1 MNRPSIRIC
10 RALYPLACLYGAG
23 VWLRNLLFDRG
34 WLPSRSFPLPVISV
48 GNLTVGGTGKTPHTE
63 YLIRLLLPRWRTA
76 VLSRGY
82 RRRTSGFV
90 LGTSRTISFW
100 RDCSISLEISSRVDM
115 DTERFSQDLSILPS
129 SLLLSNACRLPS
141 RLITIRGRLSTI
153 S

>member
-63 YLIRLLLPRWRTA
+63 YLIRLLHPRWQTA

-100 RDCSISLEISSRVDM
+100 RDCSISSAMRSSVET
-115 DTERFSQDLSILPS
+115 DTERFSHALSMLPS
-129 SLLLSNACRLPS
+129 SLLLSKACRLPS
-141 RLITIRGRLSTI
+141 LLMTIRGRLSMV